1 MHRVGQNVHSEF
13 SIGCHRRTWMNIL
26 ANPTLGWQ
34 KAPERWRRCPLW
46 TFWCFSELLPRDSLP
61 RSRLSTQDRTC
72 HTNAGENSGNPGQ
85 ANAHKCLVTIWLL
98 LGLYVFWWCCFCL
111 VAKLCLTLCNSKDCS
126 MPGFPVL
133 HCLPEFAE
141 TQVHWVSDV
150 IQPPCPLPSPSPPV
164 YNLSLHQGL
173 FQWVGSFHRV
183 AKVLELQHQSFQ
195 WIFRAHFLWDWLV
208 RSPCS
213 PRDSQVLECSLAPQ
227 FESNFL
233 VPSFLYGPALTSIHL
248 TSIQSYWK
256 KP

>member
-34 KAPERWRRCPLW
+34 KAPERWRRCTLW

-111 VAKLCLTLCNSKDCS
+111 VAKLCLILCKSKDCS
-126 MPGFPVL
+126 TPGFPVL
-133 HCLPEFAE
+133 HCLRSLLKLMFIESVMPSNHL
-141 TQVHWVSDV
+141 VL
-150 IQPPCPLPSPSPPV
+150 CRPLLPLSTIFPSIRVFSNELALSIGWPKYWSFSISPFNEYSGLISFGTDWFDLLAV
-164 YNLSLHQGL
+164 QGTL
-173 FQWVGSFHRV
+173 KS
-183 AKVLELQHQSFQ
+183 
-195 WIFRAHFLWDWLV
+195 
-208 RSPCS
+208 
-213 PRDSQVLECSLAPQ
+213 
-227 FESNFL
+227 
-233 VPSFLYGPALTSIHL
+233 
-248 TSIQSYWK
+248 
-256 KP
+256 